1 MKLALCTLVL
11 NEMEWLPKLYE
22 QHKNWPGVEKWVFV
36 ESADRIYAETN
47 PDMVSP
53 EGLSV
58 DGTTE
63 FLSELAL
70 ADSRVTHIKHGF
82 CSAKDKAQGKCEARD
97 QYLRAI
103 TDMDFH
109 PNYFIVLDA
118 DEFYPFECQTDINYL
133 LPKTLGNG
141 FAFRHREI
149 WYPQYLQDRQAPM
162 FDFEV
167 SGGFWDIPYCRVW
180 RWYRGLHYGNHNT
193 PFIGKTSLDLRLNRM
208 TQDGLPYM
216 VHMGFASQLK
226 TRAAKNRYYE
236 ARGEAV
242 DRKRSW
248 YCESR
253 QCFETWEPKMDLPRG
268 AKVSF
273 YTGLIPECFDAT
285 ASYNSGILEDTNM
298 GSSRQ
303 WIGITPDHL
312 QN

>member
-1 MKLALCTLVL
+1 MTLMKLALCTLVL

-22 QHKNWPGVEKWVFV
+22 QHRNWPGVEKWVFV

-70 ADSRVTHIKHGF
+70 VDPRITHIKYGF

-103 TDMDFH
+103 TDMGFH

-118 DEFYPFECQTDINYL
+118 DEFYPFECQTDINHL

-162 FDFEV
+162 FDYEV

-193 PFIGKTSLDLRLNRM
+193 PFIGKTALDLRLNRM

-273 YTGLIPECFDAT
+273 YTGLIPECF
-285 ASYNSGILEDTNM
+285 
-298 GSSRQ
+298 
-303 WIGITPDHL
+303 
-312 QN
+312 

>member
-149 WYPQYLQDRQAPM
+149 WYPQYLQDRQAPL

-216 VHMGFASQLK
+216 VHMGFASQLR

-273 YTGLIPECFDAT
+273 YTGLIPECF
-285 ASYNSGILEDTNM
+285 
-298 GSSRQ
+298 
-303 WIGITPDHL
+303 
-312 QN
+312 

>member
-22 QHKNWPGVEKWVFV
+22 QHKNWPGVEKWIFV

-273 YTGLIPECFDAT
+273 YTGLIPECF
-285 ASYNSGILEDTNM
+285 
-298 GSSRQ
+298 
-303 WIGITPDHL
+303 
-312 QN
+312 